1 MKKLIFWTKRALVM
15 ALSLLAITTTSFAAN
30 DGDPEMLAILRTAV
44 DEMNDECPQ
53 EINDDLILN
62 KVYLSNNR
70 MVYDFLTD
78 DETLGGLILLKE
90 LSSEEFESL
99 MMKGMTEGN
108 DEVLLFM
115 AVCVEADY
123 GLEFKFSNLGRTN
136 SLSIIM
142 TQYDLMNELENY
154 DLDEILTEYIL
165 EYM

>member
-30 DGDPEMLAILRTAV
+30 DGDPEMIAILRTAV
-44 DEMNDECPQ
+44 DELNNECPQ
-53 EINDDLILN
+53 ELDDDLILN

-90 LSSEEFESL
+90 LSSEEFEAL
-99 MMKGMTEGN
+99 MLKGMTEGN
-108 DEVLLFM
+108 DEILLLM

-123 GLEFKFSNLGRTN
+123 GLEFKLSNQRRTN
-136 SLSIIM
+136 SVSIIL

-154 DLDEILTEYIL
+154 DLDEILTEFIL